1 MSISFKFPLKPGED
15 RRCIK
20 ANPSVSR
27 PSAVLWRRCR
37 VQRSDMI
44 QETWCIIQHIPLSH
58 LLFFFTHSPINY
70 SVCMTNMDYEDAA
83 QWKPFTRHPAVI
95 CRRRWERDIGSA
107 KRTLITDAG
116 NRAMEGWKQFVLCS
130 ILVYKSS
137 RSIYGSPTSNE
148 HTALDEIRKP
158 HSGIITR
165 CWCQIPRLPRRL
177 PPPPAAWRGSHLR
190 SVSYLY
196 WGENETCLFALWST
210 SWISLDEY
218 QWLLTTRYPLR
229 DSLRLSECM
238 LGNVDQEGEDE
249 RRSESLKL

>member
-1 MSISFKFPLKPGED
+1 MFIMNLSVFFTETYLANIYFVGITRLKLCPYLSKFPLKPGED

-37 VQRSDMI
+37 VQRSDVI

-95 CRRRWERDIGSA
+95 CRRRRERDISSA
-107 KRTLITDAG
+107 ERTLITDAG

-158 HSGIITR
+158 HS
-165 CWCQIPRLPRRL
+165 
-177 PPPPAAWRGSHLR
+177 AA
-190 SVSYLY
+190 
-196 WGENETCLFALWST
+196 A
-210 SWISLDEY
+210 
-218 QWLLTTRYPLR
+218 
-229 DSLRLSECM
+229 
-238 LGNVDQEGEDE
+238 E
-249 RRSESLKL
+249 RMEV